1 MKAPVLLAVLALAA
15 ATAPLAAPSSSP
27 AVGLTSHTAGLGAAE
42 PAGRF
47 SAVAAAPA
55 PAPAPAAR
63 SWAWPLAPRPA
74 VLRTFDPPEK
84 PWLSGHRGVD
94 LQAAADGGPVT
105 SPESGTVS
113 FVGVVVDRPVITVD
127 HGNGLR
133 SSFEPVRSG
142 LKKGATVA
150 KGDVLGALMTGHCG
164 AAPCVHWGVRRGEDY
179 VNPLGFVMDLRPSIL
194 LPLREG

>member
-1 MKAPVLLAVLALAA
+1 MKSPILLAALMLAA
-15 ATAPLAAPSSSP
+15 AAPSAAPSSSP
-27 AVGLTSHTAGLGAAE
+27 KVGLTLHTAGLGAAE
-42 PAGRF
+42 PAGGF
-47 SAVAAAPA
+47 SPAAAAPA
-55 PAPAPAAR
+55 PAPR

-74 VLRTFDPPEK
+74 VLRPFDPPDK

-113 FVGVVVDRPVITVD
+113 FAGVVVDRPVITVD

-142 LKKGATVA
+142 LKKGDAVA
-150 KGDVLGALMTGHCG
+150 KGDVLGTLMTGHCG
-164 AAPCVHWGVRRGEDY
+164 ATPCVHWGVRRGEEY

-194 LPLREG
+194 LPLHEG